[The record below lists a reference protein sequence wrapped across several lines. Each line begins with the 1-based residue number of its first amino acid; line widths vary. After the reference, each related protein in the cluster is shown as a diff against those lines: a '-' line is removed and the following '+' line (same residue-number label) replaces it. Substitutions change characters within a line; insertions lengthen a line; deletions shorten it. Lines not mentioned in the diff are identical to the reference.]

1 MKMEK
6 KDKEA
11 FERNV
16 KKLEYILGHPQ
27 VNTVLTSKK
36 KDLLKKA
43 FATMKVDLQSLEEGA
58 EVKGKDKS
66 TVKECLNAILSCTIN
81 LSITP
86 ILRDLGYEFGLLA
99 FNWNK
104 AFAKRDDIIT
114 ACRDI
119 KAITEGVISFKH
131 LVEISKALL
140 AEMKRIKL
148 FAPPAF
154 ELNKAYL
161 KTLVEENKKKK

>member
-6 KDKEA
+6 KDKKA
-11 FERNV
+11 FERNT

-27 VNTVLTSKK
+27 VNTILTSKK

-43 FATMKVDLQSLEEGA
+43 FAIMKVDLQSKEEGT
-58 EVKGKDKS
+58 EVKGKEKS
-66 TVKECLNAILSCTIN
+66 IVKECLNMILSCTIN
-81 LSITP
+81 LPITP

-104 AFAKRDDIIT
+104 AFAKRDDIGIV
-114 ACRDI
+114 CRDI
-119 KAITEGVISFKH
+119 KAITEGVMSLKH
-131 LVEISKALL
+131 LVDISKVLL
-140 AEMKRIKL
+140 QELKKIKL
-148 FAPPAF
+148 SAPPAF

-161 KTLVEENKKKK
+161 KTLLEENKEKK

>member
-1 MKMEK
+1 MKMEE
-6 KDKEA
+6 KDKKA
-11 FERNV
+11 FDRNV
-16 KKLEYILGHPQ
+16 KKLEYVIGHPQ
-27 VNTVLTSKK
+27 VNTVLTPKK

-43 FATMKVDLQSLEEGA
+43 FATMKVDLQNLEEGS

-66 TVKECLNAILSCTIN
+66 IVKECLNTILSCTIN
-81 LSITP
+81 LPITP
-86 ILRDLGYEFGLLA
+86 ILRDLGFEFGLLA

-104 AFAKRDDIIT
+104 AFAKRDDIVF

-119 KAITEGVISFKH
+119 KAITEGIMSFKQ
-131 LVEISKALL
+131 LVDVAKALI

-148 FAPPAF
+148 YAPPAF

-161 KTLVEENKKKK
+161 KTLVEEKKK